1 MSSSDTSASVRLTGR
16 VKWFNNKT
24 GFGFITIV
32 GGNDQFK
39 DASEIFAHHSAIKV
53 SQEQYR
59 YLVEGE
65 YVEFSVSN
73 TESGDHKFQ
82 AADIRGV
89 KGGKL
94 FCETRHEQRVSAPAP
109 APSSGLGDRSARGG
123 REFSGERTDS
133 GDRAVRGGGGGGGSR
148 LSGPSRGRGRGGRGE
163 WMLVRKDAPE
173 FRGGSSG
180 GTGGSSG
187 RGGGRVYSSRP
198 SGERQP
204 RESSLTESFV
214 EHSQPRATPAS
225 APAPTPVSTST
236 PASTPASASAST
248 SGPNEVPATPRA
260 ASARKPKQ
268 SKPSS

>member
-32 GGNDQFK
+32 GGNDEFK

-73 TESGDHKFQ
+73 TAAGDHKFQ

-94 FCETRHEQRVSAPAP
+94 FCETRYEQRAAN
-109 APSSGLGDRSARGG
+109 AGSGSGSGSGAGHAQSHGSGERSARD
-123 REFSGERTDS
+123 GERP
-133 GDRAVRGGGGGGGSR
+133 VRGRQTTRGGS
-148 LSGPSRGRGRGGRGE
+148 RGGRGE
-163 WMLVRKDAPE
+163 WMLVRKDSSE
-173 FRGGSSG
+173 YRGGSTRG
-180 GTGGSSG
+180 GGAGAGGG
-187 RGGGRVYSSRP
+187 RGRGGRVYSTRP
-198 SGERQP
+198 SD
-204 RESSLTESFV
+204 ESYI
-214 EHSQPRATPAS
+214 EHSQPQANAVSES
-225 APAPTPVSTST
+225 APVV
-236 PASTPASASAST
+236 AST
-248 SGPNEVPATPRA
+248 SSNASATTTQSSDVPATPRV
-260 ASARKPKQ
+260 ASTRKPRQ

>member
-65 YVEFSVSN
+65 YVEFSVSS
-73 TESGDHKFQ
+73 TASGDHKFQ
-82 AADIRGV
+82 AADVRGV

-94 FCETRHEQRVSAPAP
+94 FCETRYEQRASSSAPVA
-109 APSSGLGDRSARGG
+109 SSGSGDRDARGARG
-123 REFSGERTDS
+123 VRSSSGEHADS
-133 GDRAVRGGGGGGGSR
+133 GDRAVRGGGGG
-148 LSGPSRGRGRGGRGE
+148 RGRGRGGISRGGRGE

-173 FRGGSSG
+173 FRD
-180 GTGGSSG
+180 GSSG

-198 SGERQP
+198 SGQRQP
-204 RESSLTESFV
+204 RESSLSESFV
-214 EHSQPRATPAS
+214 EHTQPQSAPAKAAAPAP
-225 APAPTPVSTST
+225 APAPTP
-236 PASTPASASAST
+236 SAE
-248 SGPNEVPATPRA
+248 PNEVPATPRA
-260 ASARKPKQ
+260 SSARKPKQ

>member
-65 YVEFSVSN
+65 YVEFSVSS
-73 TESGDHKFQ
+73 TASGDHKFQ
-82 AADIRGV
+82 AADVRGV

-94 FCETRHEQRVSAPAP
+94 FCETRYEQRASAPVA
-109 APSSGLGDRSARGG
+109 SSGSSDRGVRGV
-123 REFSGERTDS
+123 RSSSGEHADS
-133 GDRAVRGGGGGGGSR
+133 GDRAVRGGGGGGG
-148 LSGPSRGRGRGGRGE
+148 GRGRGRGGISRGGRGE

-173 FRGGSSG
+173 FRD
-180 GTGGSSG
+180 GSSG

-198 SGERQP
+198 SGHRQP
-204 RESSLTESFV
+204 RESSLSESFV
-214 EHSQPRATPAS
+214 EHTQPQSAPAKAPTQAPAP
-225 APAPTPVSTST
+225 APAPTQA
-236 PASTPASASAST
+236 PAPAPTQCAE
-248 SGPNEVPATPRA
+248 PNEVPATPRA
-260 ASARKPKQ
+260 SSARKPKQ

>member
-65 YVEFSVSN
+65 YVEFSVSS
-73 TESGDHKFQ
+73 TASGDHKFQ

-94 FCETRHEQRVSAPAP
+94 FCETRHEQRASAPTA
-109 APSSGLGDRSARGG
+109 SSGSGNRGARGSG
-123 REFSGERTDS
+123 SGSGSGERTNG
-133 GDRAVRGGGGGGGSR
+133 GDRAVRGGGGGG
-148 LSGPSRGRGRGGRGE
+148 RGRGDVSRGGRGE
-163 WMLVRKDAPE
+163 WMLVRRDAPE
-173 FRGGSSG
+173 FAGAGASG
-180 GTGGSSG
+180 GDSGG
-187 RGGGRVYSSRP
+187 RGGRVYSNRP
-198 SGERQP
+198 SGKRQP
-204 RESSLTESFV
+204 RESSLSESFV
-214 EHSQPRATPAS
+214 EHTQPQS
-225 APAPTPVSTST
+225 VPAPTPSST
-236 PASTPASASAST
+236 AE
-248 SGPNEVPATPRA
+248 PNEVPATPRA
-260 ASARKPKQ
+260 SSARKPKQ
-268 SKPSS
+268 SKPVS

>member
-65 YVEFSVSN
+65 YVEFSVSS
-73 TESGDHKFQ
+73 TASGDHKFQ
-82 AADIRGV
+82 AADVRGV

-94 FCETRHEQRVSAPAP
+94 FCETRHEQRASSSAPQ
-109 APSSGLGDRSARGG
+109 SSSSATARGTRG
-123 REFSGERTDS
+123 ARSSSGERTGS
-133 GDRAVRGGGGGGGSR
+133 GDRVGGGGGS
-148 LSGPSRGRGRGGRGE
+148 GGRGRGRGGVTRGGRGE
-163 WMLVRKDAPE
+163 WMLVRRDASE
-173 FRGGSSG
+173 FRGA
-180 GTGGSSG
+180 GGSS
-187 RGGGRVYSSRP
+187 RG
-198 SGERQP
+198 SGQHQRQQQS
-204 RESSLTESFV
+204 RESSLSESFV
-214 EHSQPRATPAS
+214 EHTQPQSAHTPAPAS
-225 APAPTPVSTST
+225 APAPVTT
-236 PASTPASASAST
+236 PAVES
-248 SGPNEVPATPRA
+248 NEVPATPRTS
-260 ASARKPKQ
+260 SARKPKQ

>member
-32 GGNDQFK
+32 GGNEQIK

-73 TESGDHKFQ
+73 TASGDHKFQ
-82 AADIRGV
+82 AADVRGV

-94 FCETRHEQRVSAPAP
+94 FCETRNEQRVSV
-109 APSSGLGDRSARGG
+109 SGSGDRSLRGGRDDGGDRPVRGRQSGRGGARGG
-123 REFSGERTDS
+123 R
-133 GDRAVRGGGGGGGSR
+133 GGG
-148 LSGPSRGRGRGGRGE
+148 GE
-163 WMLVRKDAPE
+163 WMLIRK
-173 FRGGSSG
+173 GSSEYR
-180 GTGGSSG
+180 GS
-187 RGGGRVYSSRP
+187 GRVYSSRP

-204 RESSLTESFV
+204 RDSSLSESFV
-214 EHSQPRATPAS
+214 EHSQPKVAT
-225 APAPTPVSTST
+225 APVPVEATTST
-236 PASTPASASAST
+236 
-248 SGPNEVPATPRA
+248 PNEVPATPRA

>member
-32 GGNDQFK
+32 GGNEQFK

-73 TESGDHKFQ
+73 TASGDHKFQ
-82 AADIRGV
+82 AADVRGV

-94 FCETRHEQRVSAPAP
+94 FCETRHEQRATASSSAGG
-109 APSSGLGDRSARGG
+109 SVGDRNARGG
-123 REFSGERTDS
+123 
-133 GDRAVRGGGGGGGSR
+133 DRPVRGKQTTRGNSR
-148 LSGPSRGRGRGGRGE
+148 EGRSE
-163 WMLVRKDAPE
+163 WMLVRKDSSE
-173 FRGGSSG
+173 NRGGRG
-180 GTGGSSG
+180 G
-187 RGGGRVYSSRP
+187 RGGGRIYSTRP
-198 SGERQP
+198 SGDRQSHSHSHP
-204 RESSLTESFV
+204 RESSMSESYV
-214 EHSQPRATPAS
+214 EHLQAKAAPAPAPAPAQTPTLTPAS
-225 APAPTPVSTST
+225 QTSEVSVTPKV
-236 PASTPASASAST
+236 
-248 SGPNEVPATPRA
+248 V
-260 ASARKPKQ
+260 SARKPKQ

>member
-65 YVEFSVSN
+65 YVEFSVSS
-73 TESGDHKFQ
+73 TTSGDHKFQ
-82 AADIRGV
+82 AADVRGV

-94 FCETRHEQRVSAPAP
+94 FCETRNEQRASASAS
-109 APSSGLGDRSARGG
+109 ASAHAASSGDQDDRPARPLRGA
-123 REFSGERTDS
+123 RSSSSG
-133 GDRAVRGGGGGGGSR
+133 GDRAVRGGRGRGGG
-148 LSGPSRGRGRGGRGE
+148 GRGRGD
-163 WMLVRKDAPE
+163 WMLVRRDAPE
-173 FRGGSSG
+173 SKDISNSRGS
-180 GTGGSSG
+180 
-187 RGGGRVYSSRP
+187 GRVYSSRA
-198 SGERQP
+198 SGPRQQLS
-204 RESSLTESFV
+204 ESSLSESFV
-214 EHSQPRATPAS
+214 DNAQPMS
-225 APAPTPVSTST
+225 APAPTPTPVTST
-236 PASTPASASAST
+236 E
-248 SGPNEVPATPRA
+248 PNEVPATPRA
-260 ASARKPKQ
+260 SSARKPKQ

>member
-65 YVEFSVSN
+65 YVEFSVSS
-73 TESGDHKFQ
+73 TASGDHKFQ
-82 AADIRGV
+82 AADVRGV

-94 FCETRHEQRVSAPAP
+94 FCETRNEQRASASASAPA
-109 APSSGLGDRSARGG
+109 AS
-123 REFSGERTDS
+123 S
-133 GDRAVRGGGGGGGSR
+133 GDRDDRPARPLRGARSS
-148 LSGPSRGRGRGGRGE
+148 SGGRGRGGGGRSRGRGD
-163 WMLVRKDAPE
+163 WMLVRRDAPE
-173 FRGGSSG
+173 SKDSSNSRGS
-180 GTGGSSG
+180 
-187 RGGGRVYSSRP
+187 GRVYSSRA
-198 SGERQP
+198 SGPRQQLS
-204 RESSLTESFV
+204 ESSLSESVV
-214 EHSQPRATPAS
+214 EHAQPMS
-225 APAPTPVSTST
+225 APPPTPTPTPVTST
-236 PASTPASASAST
+236 E
-248 SGPNEVPATPRA
+248 PNEVSATPRA
-260 ASARKPKQ
+260 SSARKPKQ

>member
-65 YVEFSVSN
+65 YVEFSVSS
-73 TESGDHKFQ
+73 TASGDHKFQ
-82 AADIRGV
+82 AADVRGV

-94 FCETRHEQRVSAPAP
+94 FCETRHEQRSSSSSSAPQ
-109 APSSGLGDRSARGG
+109 SSSSATARGTRG
-123 REFSGERTDS
+123 ARSSSGERTSS
-133 GDRAVRGGGGGGGSR
+133 GDRVVRGGG
-148 LSGPSRGRGRGGRGE
+148 RGRGGVTRGGRGE
-163 WMLVRKDAPE
+163 WMLVRKDASE
-173 FRGGSSG
+173 FRGA
-180 GTGGSSG
+180 GGSS
-187 RGGGRVYSSRP
+187 RGSRQHQ
-198 SGERQP
+198 RQQQS
-204 RESSLTESFV
+204 RESSLSESFV
-214 EHSQPRATPAS
+214 EHTQPKSAPTP
-225 APAPTPVSTST
+225 APAPAPAQVQVQVQAQAPTPT
-236 PASTPASASAST
+236 AE
-248 SGPNEVPATPRA
+248 PNEVPATPRA
-260 ASARKPKQ
+260 PSTRKPKQ

>member
-65 YVEFSVSN
+65 YVEFSVSS
-73 TESGDHKFQ
+73 TAAGDHKFQ
-82 AADIRGV
+82 AADVRGV

-94 FCETRHEQRVSAPAP
+94 FCETRYEQRASASAPAD
-109 APSSGLGDRSARGG
+109 SSGSGERGARGARSARSSG
-123 REFSGERTDS
+123 EHADSGER
-133 GDRAVRGGGGGGGSR
+133 AVRSSGGGGSV
-148 LSGPSRGRGRGGRGE
+148 GRGRGRGGVSRGGRGE

-173 FRGGSSG
+173 FRGSS
-180 GTGGSSG
+180 SSSS

-198 SGERQP
+198 SGNRQP
-204 RESSLTESFV
+204 RESSLSESFV
-214 EHSQPRATPAS
+214 EHTQPKS
-225 APAPTPVSTST
+225 APTPAPAQVQVQAQAPT
-236 PASTPASASAST
+236 PTAE
-248 SGPNEVPATPRA
+248 PNEVPATPRA
-260 ASARKPKQ
+260 PSTRKPKQ

>member
-32 GGNDQFK
+32 GGNDEFK

-73 TESGDHKFQ
+73 TAAGDHKFQ

-94 FCETRHEQRVSAPAP
+94 FCETRYEQRAAN
-109 APSSGLGDRSARGG
+109 AGSGSGAGHAQSHGSGERSARD
-123 REFSGERTDS
+123 GERP
-133 GDRAVRGGGGGGGSR
+133 VRGRQTTRGGS
-148 LSGPSRGRGRGGRGE
+148 RGGRGE
-163 WMLVRKDAPE
+163 WMLVRKDSSE
-173 FRGGSSG
+173 YRGGSTRG
-180 GTGGSSG
+180 GGG
-187 RGGGRVYSSRP
+187 RGRGGRVYSTRP
-198 SGERQP
+198 SD
-204 RESSLTESFV
+204 ESYMSESYV
-214 EHSQPRATPAS
+214 EHSQPQANAVSES
-225 APAPTPVSTST
+225 APVV
-236 PASTPASASAST
+236 AST
-248 SGPNEVPATPRA
+248 SSNASATTTQSSDVPATPRV
-260 ASARKPKQ
+260 ASTRKPRQ